1 MNSHSY
7 AIDVSTNT
15 MQCNIDD
22 VGKAV
27 RLKLG
32 ILAVTVG
39 VLISVAFF
47 VLEFSFGIEWIIPLG
62 LIGGGAFSMYE
73 GWAGWCVVRAIG
85 FKTPH

>member
-7 AIDVSTNT
+7 AIDVYSIT
-15 MQCNIDD
+15 MLCNIDD
-22 VGKAV
+22 GGKAV

-39 VLISVAFF
+39 VLISVGFF
-47 VLEFSFGIEWIIPLG
+47 LLEFNFGIEWIIPLG
-62 LIGGGAFSMYE
+62 IIGGGAFSMFE

-85 FKTPH
+85 IKTPH

>member
-1 MNSHSY
+1 
-7 AIDVSTNT
+7 
-15 MQCNIDD
+15 MQCNIDA

-39 VLISVAFF
+39 GLISIGFLIF
-47 VLEFSFGIEWIIPLG
+47 NFNFGIEWIIPLG
-62 LIGGGAFSMYE
+62 FIGGGAFSMFE

-85 FKTPH
+85 IKTPH

>member
-1 MNSHSY
+1 
-7 AIDVSTNT
+7 
-15 MQCNIDD
+15 MQCNIDA

-39 VLISVAFF
+39 GLISIGLLIFDF
-47 VLEFSFGIEWIIPLG
+47 NFGIEWIVPLG
-62 LIGGGAFSMYE
+62 LIGGGAFSMFE

-85 FKTPH
+85 IKTPH

>member
-7 AIDVSTNT
+7 AIDVYYGV

-39 VLISVAFF
+39 VLVSVAFF
-47 VLEFSFGIEWIIPLG
+47 LLEFNFGIEWIIPLG
-62 LIGGGAFSMYE
+62 IIAGGAFSMFE

-85 FKTPH
+85 IKTPH

>member
-1 MNSHSY
+1 
-7 AIDVSTNT
+7 

-47 VLEFSFGIEWIIPLG
+47 VLEFNFGIEWIIPLG
-62 LIGGGAFSMYE
+62 LIGGGAFSMFE
-73 GWAGWCVVRAIG
+73 G
-85 FKTPH
+85 